1 MDFKNLNFTD
11 FVRYSLTG
19 LNFILFVILLP
30 AIYFAPDLIPG
41 LISETSVL
49 TILLFSIAIGFLMDM
64 LKVYQFA
71 PKYTRNKMAFRKKI
85 AEMLEIPVEQASS
98 YFSITT
104 KLWDEHSPY
113 NFERRR
119 AEWVLVM
126 HTAAALFLSSF
137 VWLSLAVSEYL
148 QRGFSSRLYLPAL
161 IVLVTLLLTV
171 RLYRV
176 GTRTIARDDQEFLL
190 IMSAN
195 KKRIKEAWKFTDK
208 KQAGQ

>member
-1 MDFKNLNFTD
+1 VDFKNLNFTD

-19 LNFILFVILLP
+19 LNFILFVFLLP
-30 AIYFAPDLIPG
+30 AIYFVPDLIKE
-41 LISETSVL
+41 LVSETSVL

-71 PKYTRNKMAFRKKI
+71 PRYTRHKIAFRKKI
-85 AEMLEIPVEQASS
+85 ADILEIPVEQAGS

-104 KLWDEHSPY
+104 RIWDEHSTY

-126 HTAAALFLSSF
+126 HTAAVLLLSVF
-137 VWLSLAVSEYL
+137 VWLFLAIDNYL
-148 QRGFSSRLYLPAL
+148 RNGFSNQLYLPAL
-161 IVLVTLLLTV
+161 IILATSLLST

-176 GTRTIARDDQEFLL
+176 GTQTIAKDDQEFLL
-190 IMSAN
+190 ILNAN
-195 KKRIKEAWKFTDK
+195 KKKIKEAWKLTEK
-208 KQAGQ
+208 K

>member
-30 AIYFAPDLIPG
+30 AIYFAPNLIQAI
-41 LISETSVL
+41 ISETSVL

-71 PKYTRNKMAFRKKI
+71 PKYTLNKRAFRKKI

-104 KLWDEHSPY
+104 KIWDENSPY

-148 QRGFSSRLYLPAL
+148 RRGLSERFYLPAL
-161 IVLVTLLLTV
+161 IVVVALLLTV

-195 KKRIKEAWKFTDK
+195 KKRIKEAWKLADK
-208 KQAGQ
+208 KQAV